1 MSYLLA
7 SNSETSLSGFG
18 CGGNCGCAPC
28 RAGGQLS
35 EWYVPEPRTQTR
47 LSGLGEPDDVLLQR
61 SRAAIDAA
69 LKRNPVGGYTVG
81 TAARRA
87 LEDAFKSVPIAEA
100 VTLQNELNKGQ
111 TALAKLFQYRL
122 HPRTHQQMKAI
133 LQNKEVQWIEGLRRE
148 QEEKR
153 QRACAA
159 IKEFEKAVENL
170 CKVKGEDSDACQKM
184 RFDLLSAR
192 EGMNMRGAKC
202 P

>member
-1 MSYLLA
+1 MSYLVT
-7 SNSETSLSGFG
+7 SNSETSLSGLG
-18 CGGNCGCAPC
+18 CGESCGCAPC
-28 RAGGQLS
+28 RSGSRLS
-35 EWYVPEPRTQTR
+35 ETYVSERPVQSS
-47 LSGLGEPDDVLLQR
+47 LSGLAEPDDVLLQR

-87 LEDAFKSVPIAEA
+87 LEDAFKSVPKAEA
-100 VTLQNELNKGQ
+100 VTLHNELNQKQ
-111 TALAKLFQYRL
+111 TPLAKLFQLRL

-133 LQNKEVQWIEGLRRE
+133 LQDKEAQWIDGLRRE
-148 QEEKR
+148 QAEKR

-170 CKVKGEDSDACQKM
+170 CKVKGEDSDSCQKM

-192 EGMNMRGAKC
+192 ERMNMQGARC